1 VKNISLPLCFLLLG
15 VAARE
20 PAVAAS
26 DTPRVS
32 RSMLVASE
40 KSLDN
45 RFLGLWDDPFLLLG
59 PTRGIYLEGYG
70 AVLTA
75 EINLVVGPPLL
86 LVRAEP
92 GKEEIARHR
101 KKKLERLPELMRA
114 ARQALMDT
122 AASLD
127 TLPGQEQVVV
137 VMFLSRY
144 QWEDTKGIPVQ
155 IMLRAPKSKLLEI
168 QRAPSESRE
177 AALEAAIQIEQL

>member
-1 VKNISLPLCFLLLG
+1 MRRIFSVPVFLLL
-15 VAARE
+15 VAAFRE

-26 DTPRVS
+26 DPPRVS

-40 KSLDN
+40 KSLDT
-45 RFLGLWDDPFLLLG
+45 RFQALWDDPFLLLG

-75 EINLVVGPPLL
+75 EINLVVGPPVL
-86 LVRAEP
+86 LVRVEP
-92 GKEEIARHR
+92 NKEEIAKHR
-101 KKKLERLPELMRA
+101 KKKLERMPELMRA

-127 TLPGQEQVVV
+127 TLPAQEQVVI

-144 QWEDTKGIPVQ
+144 QWEDTHGIPVQ
-155 IMLRAPKSKLLEI
+155 IKLQAPKAKLLDI
-168 QRAPSESRE
+168 QKAPGAARD
-177 AALEAAIQIEQL
+177 AALEAAIQIEQF